1 MSEVKTEIHVDPSE
15 DRFTVNRVQDVE
27 PILERAK
34 ALHNA
39 GIGQSGEWRHAA
51 SIPNVIVE
59 RYCEDAGITFREF
72 AMNEVH
78 QRRLLESPDL
88 SHFRIWKGRL

>member
-1 MSEVKTEIHVDPSE
+1 MNDVRTEVHVDPSE
-15 DRFTVNRVQDVE
+15 DRFVVNRVQDVE

-39 GIGQSGEWRHAA
+39 GIGQSGDWRHAA

-59 RYCEDAGITFREF
+59 RYCEDAGITFQEF
-72 AMNEVH
+72 MQNVAHMK
-78 QRRLLESPDL
+78 RLLESPDL